1 MITFVECRNFL
12 KLLMFLLIVT
22 VSLISHVAYAN
33 DESDRWMAFNQDSY
47 WKMSL
52 DTQTIKYD
60 KDQDRVTYWIKYE
73 RSVNRNGVYVPT
85 HLNHEM
91 IDFKNRTVTKIGES
105 KYINGAPNA
114 ETTNF
119 EAPEGV
125 TFNLFPGDTL
135 TDLVSRLCGR
145 QPLYAKPLWK
155 VVYTQGQLDKYS
167 IDLNNIEVDAL
178 NHRALVYVLWGNSH
192 NDSYICD
199 FDKGTVSGRDAY
211 DRYWGREEIP
221 VPESYREAI
230 YNEAYKQYK
239 AQLSSEL

>member
-1 MITFVECRNFL
+1 MNTFGKCRTFFRML
-12 KLLMFLLIVT
+12 ILLVIVI
-22 VSLISHVAYAN
+22 VGISSNVAYAN
-33 DESDRWMAFNQDSY
+33 DGADRWMVFNQNSY

-60 KDQDRVTYWIKYE
+60 KERDIVTYWTKYE
-73 RSVNRNGVYVPT
+73 CSVNRNGVYIPT

-105 KYINGAPNA
+105 KYINGSPSA
-114 ETTNF
+114 ETTDF

-135 TDLVSRLCGR
+135 TDMVSRLCGR

-155 VVYTQGQLDKYS
+155 VIYTHGQWDKYS
-167 IDLNNIEVDAL
+167 VDLNNIEVDKL
-178 NHRALVYVLWGNSH
+178 NHRALVYVLWGTSH

-199 FDKGTVSGRDAY
+199 FDKGTVSGRGVY

-230 YNEAYKQYK
+230 YNEAYRQYE
-239 AQLSSEL
+239 AQLSREL